1 MEAAPRGSTGDSF
14 DVLVIGAGVV
24 GCAVARAFA
33 IRGLSV
39 LVAEKASDI
48 LEGASKGNSAILHT
62 GFDEPSGSLELACVQ
77 RGYAEYR
84 RIHERL
90 NLPLLACSGLVVAWS
105 EAEREQL
112 CAVVA
117 CAQENGVTNAREIPA
132 HELREREPHL
142 SEAARGAVLIPGEA
156 VIDPWSAPLA
166 YLLQALAHGA
176 EVRFSTEIARGTR
189 TASGWRLETGAGPL
203 HARLVVNCAGLY
215 GDHVHAISGPPD
227 FTIRPRKGQF
237 VVFDKSAFPLV
248 RSIILGVPSERTK
261 GVLVAPTV
269 FGNVLLGPTAEE
281 QEDRERAATD
291 RATLEALIA
300 RGAKIVPALRDA
312 PITATYAGLRPAT
325 EHRDYRISASG
336 ERAWITIGGIRSTGL
351 TAALGIAE
359 HVVELAA
366 TMCGRP
372 LPAPPLDD
380 LDWPS
385 VPNLAEG
392 RARPWQAPGR
402 SEIVCHCEL
411 VTRSEIEGALA
422 GPLPAATLG
431 GLKRRTRAMM
441 GGCQGFHCGARV
453 IALAGARLGLAA
465 APAPLH
471 G

>member
-1 MEAAPRGSTGDSF
+1 MEAASRGSTGDSF

-33 IRGLSV
+33 IRGQSV
-39 LVAEKASDI
+39 LVAEKARDI

-62 GFDEPSGSLELACVQ
+62 GFDEPPGSLELACVR
-77 RGYAEYR
+77 RGYAEYC
-84 RIHERL
+84 RIRERL
-90 NLPLLACSGLVVAWS
+90 NLPLLACSGVVVAWS
-105 EAEREQL
+105 EAERARL
-112 CAVVA
+112 GAIVA
-117 CAQENGVTNAREIPA
+117 RAQENGVSDAREVAP

-166 YLLQALAHGA
+166 YLLQAVAHGA
-176 EVRFSTEIARGTR
+176 EVRFGAEIAHGRR
-189 TASGWRLETGAGPL
+189 TASGWRLQTGAGPL
-203 HARLVVNCAGLY
+203 HAQLVVNCAGLY
-215 GDHVHAISGPPD
+215 GDRVHAISGPPD

-237 VVFDKSAFPLV
+237 VVFDKSAFALV

-269 FGNVLLGPTAEE
+269 FGNLLLGPTAEE

-300 RGAKIVPALRDA
+300 RGAEMVPALREA
-312 PITATYAGLRPAT
+312 PITAAYAGLRPAT
-325 EHRDYRISASG
+325 EHRDYRVSASG

-351 TAALGIAE
+351 TAGLGIAE

-366 TMCGRP
+366 ALRGRP

-380 LDWPS
+380 LEWPL
-385 VPNLAEG
+385 VPNLAEA
-392 RARPWQAPGR
+392 RARPWQEPGR

-411 VTRSEIEGALA
+411 VTRSEIEAALA

-441 GGCQGFHCGARV
+441 GGCQGFYCGARV
-453 IALAGARLGLAA
+453 SALAGARLGLPL